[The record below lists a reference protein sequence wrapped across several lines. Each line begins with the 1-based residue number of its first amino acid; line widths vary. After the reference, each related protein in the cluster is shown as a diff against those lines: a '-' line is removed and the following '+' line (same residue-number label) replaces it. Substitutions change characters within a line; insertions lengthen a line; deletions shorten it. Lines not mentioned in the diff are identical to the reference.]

1 MTAVTELT
9 LSEIAS
15 LLGEP
20 QHRLI
25 HLCEKGAVIPDIED
39 ARGRGASRRFS
50 RRNVFEFA
58 LALKLRQMMLPVAVA
73 AAVVRVLRAFERYVT
88 TKIRSFSLPDGLRG
102 RDAPDLRVILSDGRL
117 LYFALGRAATA
128 PKLFGG
134 IDIRTITSAGKG
146 RIAPPIREISHSR
159 AARRPRASGGDDF
172 GTPEGSKH
180 TRVEVSVT
188 RIAQDLPLD

>member
-1 MTAVTELT
+1 MTAATEFT
-9 LSEIAS
+9 LSEIA
-15 LLGEP
+15 LLLREP

-25 HLCEKGAVIPDIED
+25 HLCEKGAVIPDVED

-73 AAVVRVLRAFERYVT
+73 AAVVRVLRAFGRHVASN
-88 TKIRSFSLPDGLRG
+88 IGSFRLPDGLRG
-102 RDAPDLRVILSDGRL
+102 RDAPDLRVILSDGRF
-117 LYFALGRAATA
+117 LYFSLGRAAA
-128 PKLFGG
+128 VPKLFGG
-134 IDIRTITSAGKG
+134 VDIRTITSAGKG
-146 RIAPPIREISHSR
+146 KIAPAIREISHSR
-159 AARRPRASGGDDF
+159 AARRPRASGPGDF

-188 RIAQDLPLD
+188 RIVQGLPLD